1 MALSSLSHQQSQ
13 LQDQLNQTASQVLD
27 FNFIKGLPK
36 ENDIVLALLEIG
48 FSKPTKIEAAAKII
62 RRILIDQHKTKTRSG
77 RDVGVERDGK
87 KYIFNTYPE
96 LAEYCEL
103 NHLSRDQTGRI
114 VRALENTEFLE
125 SIQPFAHYWGE
136 YSPRSFRE
144 NSHNH
149 TKAYRINVELLNEYL
164 ELAGGSKVTNPEYP
178 RSYTN
183 CSHEC
188 ATFAQ
193 SLKETNN
200 QHKQS
205 EKEREW
211 INFNTKKEK
220 NNHKEEV
227 SELVG
232 VDPLET
238 KSNWQANSDNK
249 SESDPHSETQNC
261 NESRIIGAW
270 KSREERCQFEQ
281 EFYAMA
287 RDCSAIQN
295 PRAYTSA
302 VVKQIDRSE
311 AESVDT
317 LALWRQGADYQTLFA
332 QFVAA
337 PHPQQQEE
345 QSSSVPKRS
354 QGKQQTSK
362 SNALGV
368 WQIKPDNTDLT
379 AQGYEVGEPYPQ
391 FLKWVVERSQRS
403 GESRQQTKLRLLTQF
418 DFNPLAAKELWR
430 DYKQFLDNQYQAL
443 QEHEA
448 KGLAYYPPQELK
460 VHPPVSETRA
470 MQASVAI
477 NEKLL
482 GESEALQA
490 TQQQVAAEKNHQA
503 QLSASQQQQLA
514 SSSEEQADMPDPWQ
528 DEALEEQ
535 EEQTQESVPVVSSAV
550 ESEASDC
557 AQIADEANSSNVPQQ
572 VDDADNG
579 DRAEAS
585 NETGTAEASNAESV
599 VEESSPQVPHWLTPS
614 AIAESVKKHQSSN
627 LKGFKP
633 HISQINKSLKLGDN
647 AHKRAILEIVQ
658 TLSEAEKRQIKVP
671 VMPEEVAEL
680 KDNSQS
686 EETHSQPDVPD
697 NEPSNEA
704 SSQSWQGAIAQL
716 LKEVAGTVY
725 EFAAVRAINQALAE
739 VCQSEKDQILKLARD
754 ALDLESLAQ
763 IEVAF

>member
-1 MALSSLSHQQSQ
+1 MVLSNLSRQQSQ
-13 LQDQLNQTASQVLD
+13 LQDQPNQTASQVLD

-36 ENDIVLALLEIG
+36 ENDIVLALLEAG
-48 FSKPTKIEAAAKII
+48 FSKPTKVEAAAKII
-62 RRILIDQHKTKTRSG
+62 RRILIDQYKTKTRSG
-77 RDVGVERDGK
+77 RDVGIERDGK

-103 NHLSRDQTGRI
+103 NHLSRDQMGRL

-164 ELAGGSKVTNPEYP
+164 ELAGGSKATNWEQS

-188 ATFAQ
+188 AASAQ
-193 SLKETNN
+193 SLKKTNN
-200 QHKQS
+200 QPKQS
-205 EKEREW
+205 EKERDW
-211 INFNTKKEK
+211 LNFNTNEENNSHKK
-220 NNHKEEV
+220 EV
-227 SELVG
+227 SESDG
-232 VDPLET
+232 VDPLKV
-238 KSNWQANSDNK
+238 KSNYQSNDDKS
-249 SESDPHSETQNC
+249 SESDLISEAQNC
-261 NESRIIGAW
+261 DESRIIGAW
-270 KSREERCQFEQ
+270 NSREERSQFEQ

-287 RDCSAIQN
+287 RSCSAIHN

-302 VVKQIDRSE
+302 VVKQIDRHE

-317 LALWRQGADYQTLFA
+317 LELWRQGADYQTLFS

-345 QSSSVPKRS
+345 QSSSLEKRS

-368 WQIKPDNTDLT
+368 WQINPDNTDLI

-391 FLKWVVERSQRS
+391 FLKWAVERSQRA
-403 GESRQQTKLRLLTQF
+403 GETRQQTKLRLLTQF
-418 DFNPLAAKELWR
+418 DFNPSAARELWR
-430 DYKQFLDNQYQAL
+430 DYKQFLENQYQTL

-460 VHPPVSETRA
+460 VHPQVSDTRA

-490 TQQQVAAEKNHQA
+490 TRQQVAAEQDSQA

-514 SSSEEQADMPDPWQ
+514 SSSEEQADLPDPWQ
-528 DEALEEQ
+528 DERLEEQ
-535 EEQTQESVPVVSSAV
+535 NNQTQESVPVVSSAV
-550 ESEASDC
+550 ESEASDR
-557 AQIADEANSSNVPQQ
+557 AQDI
-572 VDDADNG
+572 DDADNG
-579 DRAEAS
+579 DVAKPQPFGHRAEAS
-585 NETGTAEASNAESV
+585 NDAGTAEASHAESV
-599 VEESSPQVPHWLTPS
+599 VEEVPHWLSPS
-614 AIAESVKKHQSSN
+614 AIAESVKKHQSSKS
-627 LKGFKP
+627 KGFKP
-633 HISQINKSLKLGDN
+633 YLSLINKSLKIGDN
-647 AHKRAILEIVQ
+647 THKRAILEIVQ
-658 TLSEAEKRQIKVP
+658 TLSETEKRQIKVP
-671 VMPEEVAEL
+671 VMPEEESVADP
-680 KDNSQS
+680 KNNSQS
-686 EETHSQPDVPD
+686 EENHSQPDVPG
-697 NEPSNEA
+697 NEPSNQG
-704 SSQSWQGAIAQL
+704 SSQSWRSAIAQL
-716 LKEVAGTVY
+716 LEKVAGTVY
-725 EFAAVRAINQALAE
+725 EFAAVQAINQALAE